1 MAFGPEELERRKQQR
16 QQYEQKR
23 REEQQTL
30 KKRLITAGFALAFT
44 AILILLMVFAR
55 PSVQVEPGVT
65 TDPTATGQTRPPE
78 TEPPTG
84 QTVIRFTAAGDLNIT
99 DKVVQSGGSSL
110 NYTDMISDVLPILAD
125 ADLTTINLEGN
136 FVGPPYGTATS
147 SAPLQLLQ
155 ALKMGGVD
163 MIQMANSCAID
174 NGIIGLET
182 TLKSIRA
189 SGLEPLG
196 AYATNAEAEKHGG
209 YTIWDARGVRVAVVA
224 FTKGMGGLGLPAGS
238 EDCVNK
244 LYLDY
249 DTEYKKIDYDGIRK
263 ILKNLR
269 SEKPDVTIAML
280 HWGMEHNDSVFES
293 QQDIAALMFDE
304 GVDVILGTH
313 SHMIHEI
320 VHDKENNTLVAYSL
334 GDFFGDASKAGTNYS
349 LVLDIQITKDNE
361 MGTTKIDGFTT
372 TPIYT
377 LSETE
382 NNGYRRVV
390 RIDETIAAY
399 QVNFVDKVTGS
410 AKDSMEYA
418 LERIE
423 ARIDPAAWKAK
434 QEAQKAAEEAG

>member
-224 FTKGMGGLGLPAGS
+224 FTKGMDNMALPVGS
-238 EDCVNK
+238 EKCVNL
-244 LYLDY
+244 LYNDYSSRYVDVNTEGITAILDRVN
-249 DTEYKKIDYDGIRK
+249 K
-263 ILKNLR
+263 
-269 SEKPDVTIAML
+269 EKPDVTIALL
-280 HWGMEHNDSVFES
+280 HWGSEYNDTRSTS
-293 QQDIAALMFDE
+293 QNKIRNLLQE
-304 GVDVILGTH
+304 NGVDVIIGTH
-313 SHMIHEI
+313 PHYVQPIDFDQSAG
-320 VHDKENNTLVAYSL
+320 TLVAYSL
-334 GDFFGDASKAGTNYS
+334 GDFVSDAERMGTEYGIILN
-349 LVLDIQITKDNE
+349 VEITKDNATGE
-361 MGTTKIDGFTT
+361 TKVT
-372 TPIYT
+372 
-377 LSETE
+377 
-382 NNGYRRVV
+382 GYEYIPTYSYEDEEGMMRVL
-390 RIDETIAAY
+390 RIDPAIFAY
-399 QVNFVDKVTGS
+399 EFNYLDKVTKEVYADLKN
-410 AKDSMEYA
+410 AKD
-418 LERIE
+418 RIE
-423 ARIDPAAWKAK
+423 ARVKP
-434 QEAQKAAEEAG
+434 